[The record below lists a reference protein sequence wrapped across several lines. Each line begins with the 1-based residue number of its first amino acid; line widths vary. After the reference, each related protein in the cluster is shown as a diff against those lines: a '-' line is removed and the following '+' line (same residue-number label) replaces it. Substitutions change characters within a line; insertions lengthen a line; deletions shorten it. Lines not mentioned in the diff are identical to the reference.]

1 MSYYYE
7 DEYDEFPEYNED
19 EFSDFSSDLIDQT
32 TADYYKKMDALMR
45 QMQST
50 LDRNTNTTKNSL
62 KRLEEIEKEIAQMR
76 KEHNEAMNRLN
87 HSIQQFNNVAP
98 YVANQ
103 AADAVKEE
111 VTEALFEINEETA
124 NAVKQVS
131 EGTQTVKATYD
142 RIRQSL
148 NTAGIAALLVLLL
161 MFITVA
167 VGTWWIL
174 TAVPAI
180 QAFFGEWGWV
190 FLVVGILI
198 FIVLLKRK

>member
-32 TADYYKKMDALMR
+32 TADYYKKMDALTR

-87 HSIQQFNNVAP
+87 HSIQQC
-98 YVANQ
+98 
-103 AADAVKEE
+103 
-111 VTEALFEINEETA
+111 
-124 NAVKQVS
+124 
-131 EGTQTVKATYD
+131 G
-142 RIRQSL
+142 SL
-148 NTAGIAALLVLLL
+148 CS
-161 MFITVA
+161 
-167 VGTWWIL
+167 
-174 TAVPAI
+174 
-180 QAFFGEWGWV
+180 
-190 FLVVGILI
+190 
-198 FIVLLKRK
+198 